1 MKNGGGECATFGF
14 AAPSTGCAGPLPLR
28 FAQGRNEC
36 RFRFV
41 KLAIKSPPM
50 TELAIYDMDRTIT
63 RTGTFTP
70 FMIHAALRLA
80 PWRLVFVPCAAL
92 VMLAYVLKLIER
104 KRVKELNQAML
115 IGRIRQAALAPI
127 AESFADKIVR
137 SNVYA
142 GALDSLAEN
151 RAAGRRLVLATASS
165 RLWVEPIAARLG
177 MDDIIATSAIKG
189 LDDYVSHKVDGENCY
204 GPAKL
209 RMIQAWMGLEGLDR
223 EQCRILFYS
232 DHVSDVPVLE
242 WADEAIAANPHAGLR
257 EVAKQRGWKIVDW
270 D

>member
-1 MKNGGGECATFGF
+1 MTCA
-14 AAPSTGCAGPLPLR
+14 
-28 FAQGRNEC
+28 
-36 RFRFV
+36 
-41 KLAIKSPPM
+41 M

-70 FMIHAALRLA
+70 FMIHAAVRLA
-80 PWRLVFVPCAAL
+80 PWRLLFVPLAML
-92 VMLAYVLKLIER
+92 VMLAYVAGLIER

-115 IGRIRQAALAPI
+115 LGSVSIARLAPV
-127 AESFADKIVR
+127 AESFAEKMVR
-137 SNVYA
+137 HNVYA
-142 GALDSLAEN
+142 GALASLAEN

-177 MDDIIATSAIKG
+177 MDDIVATTAIKG
-189 LDDYVSHKVDGENCY
+189 LDDYVSHRVDGENCY

-209 RMIQAWMGLEGLDR
+209 RMIQAWMGLEKLER
-223 EQCRILFYS
+223 AQCRIRFYS

-257 EVAKQRGWKIVDW
+257 QVAKARGWTIVDW

>member
-1 MKNGGGECATFGF
+1 M
-14 AAPSTGCAGPLPLR
+14 
-28 FAQGRNEC
+28 
-36 RFRFV
+36 
-41 KLAIKSPPM
+41 I
-50 TELAIYDMDRTIT
+50 ELAIYDMDRTIT

-80 PWRLVFVPCAAL
+80 PWRLVFVPFAAL
-92 VMLAYVLKLIER
+92 VMVAYVLKLIER

-115 IGRIRQAALAPI
+115 IGRNVAVAKLAPI
-127 AESFADKIVR
+127 AESFAEKIMRHNVR
-137 SNVYA
+137 RE
-142 GALDSLAEN
+142 ALVSLAEN

-177 MDDIIATSAIKG
+177 MDDIVATTAIKG

-209 RMIQAWMGLEGLDR
+209 RMIEAWMGLEKLDR
-223 EQCRILFYS
+223 SQCRIWFYS

-242 WADEAIAANPHAGLR
+242 WADEPVAANPHHDLR
-257 EVAKQRGWKIVDW
+257 VEAKKRGWTIVDW

>member
-1 MKNGGGECATFGF
+1 
-14 AAPSTGCAGPLPLR
+14 
-28 FAQGRNEC
+28 
-36 RFRFV
+36 
-41 KLAIKSPPM
+41 M

-80 PWRLVFVPCAAL
+80 PWRLIFMPAALL
-92 VMLAYVLKLIER
+92 VMLAYVCKLIER

-115 IGRIRQAALAPI
+115 IGRRIPAARLAPV
-127 AESFADKIVR
+127 AESFAEKMVR

-142 GALDSLAEN
+142 GALASLAEN
-151 RAAGRRLVLATASS
+151 RAAGRRLVLATASA
-165 RLWVEPIAARLG
+165 RLWVEPIAAKLG
-177 MDDIIATSAIKG
+177 MDDVVATSTIRG

-209 RMIQAWMGLEGLDR
+209 RMIEAWMGLERLER
-223 EQCRILFYS
+223 AQCRISFYS

-257 EVAKQRGWKIVDW
+257 EVAKRRGWTIVDW

>member
-1 MKNGGGECATFGF
+1 
-14 AAPSTGCAGPLPLR
+14 
-28 FAQGRNEC
+28 
-36 RFRFV
+36 
-41 KLAIKSPPM
+41 M

-80 PWRLVFVPCAAL
+80 PWRLVFVPFAAL
-92 VMLAYVLKLIER
+92 VMLAYACKLIER

-115 IGRIRQAALAPI
+115 IGRNVPVARLAPV
-127 AESFADKIVR
+127 AESFAEKMVR
-137 SNVYA
+137 HNVYE
-142 GALDSLAEN
+142 GALRSLADN

-177 MDDIIATSAIKG
+177 MDDIVATTAIKG

-209 RMIQAWMGLEGLDR
+209 RMIEAWMGIEKLDR
-223 EQCRILFYS
+223 GACHIRFYS

-242 WADEAIAANPHAGLR
+242 WADEAIASNPHAGLR
-257 EVAKQRGWKIVDW
+257 QVAKQRGWTIVDW
-270 D
+270 K

>member
-1 MKNGGGECATFGF
+1 
-14 AAPSTGCAGPLPLR
+14 
-28 FAQGRNEC
+28 
-36 RFRFV
+36 
-41 KLAIKSPPM
+41 M

-80 PWRLVFVPCAAL
+80 PWRLIFVPAAVL

-115 IGRIRQAALAPI
+115 LGRNVAVAKLAPL
-127 AESFADKIVR
+127 AESFAAKVMEHNVR
-137 SNVYA
+137 K

-165 RLWVEPIAARLG
+165 RLWVEPIAAKLG
-177 MDDIIATSAIKG
+177 MDDIVATTAIKG
-189 LDDYVSHKVDGENCY
+189 LDDYVSHRVDGENCY

-209 RMIQAWMGLEGLDR
+209 RMIQAWMGLEKLER
-223 EQCRILFYS
+223 AQCRIRFYS

-257 EVAKQRGWKIVDW
+257 QVAKARGWTIVDW

>member
-1 MKNGGGECATFGF
+1 
-14 AAPSTGCAGPLPLR
+14 
-28 FAQGRNEC
+28 
-36 RFRFV
+36 
-41 KLAIKSPPM
+41 M

-80 PWRLVFVPCAAL
+80 PWRLIFVPFAAM

-115 IGRIRQAALAPI
+115 IGRIRRTELEPV
-127 AESFADKIVR
+127 AESFAEKVMK
-137 SNVYA
+137 SNIRRE
-142 GALDSLAEN
+142 ALESLAEN

-165 RLWVEPIAARLG
+165 RLWVEPIAAKLG
-177 MDDIIATSAIKG
+177 VDDIIATSSIKG
-189 LDDYVSHKVDGENCY
+189 IDDYVSHKVDGENCY

-209 RMIQAWMGLEGLDR
+209 RMIEAWMALERIDR
-223 EQCRILFYS
+223 GQCRIRFYS

-242 WADEAIAANPHAGLR
+242 WADEPIAANPHAGLR
-257 EVAKQRGWKIVDW
+257 EVAKRRGWTILDW
-270 D
+270 K

>member
-1 MKNGGGECATFGF
+1 
-14 AAPSTGCAGPLPLR
+14 
-28 FAQGRNEC
+28 
-36 RFRFV
+36 
-41 KLAIKSPPM
+41 M

-80 PWRLVFVPCAAL
+80 PWRLVFVPFAAL
-92 VMLAYVLKLIER
+92 VMLAYACKLIER

-115 IGRIRQAALAPI
+115 IGRNVPVARLAPV
-127 AESFADKIVR
+127 AESFAEKMVR
-137 SNVYA
+137 HNVYE
-142 GALDSLAEN
+142 GALRSLADN

-177 MDDIIATSAIKG
+177 MDDIVATTAIKG

-209 RMIQAWMGLEGLDR
+209 RMIEAWMGIEKLDR
-223 EQCRILFYS
+223 SACHIRFYS

-242 WADEAIAANPHAGLR
+242 WADEAIASNPHAGLR
-257 EVAKQRGWKIVDW
+257 EVAKKRGWTIVDW
-270 D
+270 K

>member
-1 MKNGGGECATFGF
+1 
-14 AAPSTGCAGPLPLR
+14 
-28 FAQGRNEC
+28 
-36 RFRFV
+36 
-41 KLAIKSPPM
+41 M

-63 RTGTFTP
+63 RGGTFTP

-80 PWRLVFVPCAAL
+80 PWRLIFVPAALL
-92 VMLAYVLKLIER
+92 VMLAYVCKLIER

-115 IGRIRQAALAPI
+115 IGRRVAAARLSVV
-127 AESFADKIVR
+127 AESFARKIVDR
-137 SNVYA
+137 GVYR
-142 GALDSLAEN
+142 GALRSLAEN

-165 RLWVEPIAARLG
+165 RIWVEPIAEKLK
-177 MDDIIATSAIKG
+177 MDDIVATGAIKG

-209 RMIQAWMGLEGLDR
+209 RMIEAWMALEQLDR
-223 EQCRILFYS
+223 ARCHIRFYT

-242 WADEAIAANPHAGLR
+242 WADEPIAANPHAGLR
-257 EVAKQRGWKIVDW
+257 EVAKKRGWTIVDW

>member
-1 MKNGGGECATFGF
+1 M
-14 AAPSTGCAGPLPLR
+14 
-28 FAQGRNEC
+28 
-36 RFRFV
+36 
-41 KLAIKSPPM
+41 M

-70 FMIHAALRLA
+70 FMIHAALRLS
-80 PWRLVFVPCAAL
+80 PWRLIFVPFAAM
-92 VMLAYVLKLIER
+92 VMLAYVAKLIER

-115 IGRIRQAALAPI
+115 IGRRIHADRLTPI
-127 AESFADKIVR
+127 AEAFAEKMVDH
-137 SNVYA
+137 NVYA
-142 GALDSLAEN
+142 GALASLAEN

-165 RLWVEPIAARLG
+165 RIWVEPIARRLG
-177 MDDIIATSAIKG
+177 MDDVVATGTIRG

-209 RMIQAWMGLEGLDR
+209 RMIEAWMGLEKLDR
-223 EQCRILFYS
+223 AACRIRFYS

-257 EVAKQRGWKIVDW
+257 AVARQRGWTIVDW

>member
-1 MKNGGGECATFGF
+1 
-14 AAPSTGCAGPLPLR
+14 
-28 FAQGRNEC
+28 
-36 RFRFV
+36 
-41 KLAIKSPPM
+41 M

-63 RTGTFTP
+63 RSGTFTP

-80 PWRLVFVPCAAL
+80 PWRLIFVPFAAM
-92 VMLAYVLKLIER
+92 VMLAYVCKLIER

-115 IGRIRQAALAPI
+115 VGRRIHAGRLTPI
-127 AESFADKIVR
+127 AESFAEKMVR
-137 SNVYA
+137 HNVYR

-165 RLWVEPIAARLG
+165 RIWVEPIARRLG
-177 MDDIIATSAIKG
+177 MDDIVATGAIKG
-189 LDDYVSHKVDGENCY
+189 IDDYVSHKVDGENCY

-209 RMIQAWMGLEGLDR
+209 RMIQAWMGLEKLER
-223 EQCRILFYS
+223 EQCRIRFYS

-257 EVAKQRGWKIVDW
+257 EVAKARGWTIVDW

>member
-1 MKNGGGECATFGF
+1 
-14 AAPSTGCAGPLPLR
+14 
-28 FAQGRNEC
+28 
-36 RFRFV
+36 
-41 KLAIKSPPM
+41 M

-80 PWRLVFVPCAAL
+80 PWRLIFVPAAAL
-92 VMLAYVLKLIER
+92 VMLAYVLRLIER

-115 IGRIRQAALAPI
+115 LGRNVRLSALAPL
-127 AESFADKIVR
+127 AESFAEKTVR
-137 SNVYA
+137 HNVRRQ
-142 GALDSLAEN
+142 ALDSLAEN

-165 RLWVEPIAARLG
+165 RLWVEPIAAKLG
-177 MDDIIATSAIKG
+177 MDDIVATTSIRG

-209 RMIQAWMGLEGLDR
+209 RMIEAWMGLEGLER
-223 EQCRILFYS
+223 SQCRIRFYS

-242 WADEAIAANPHAGLR
+242 WADEAIAANPHQGLR
-257 EVAKQRGWKIVDW
+257 EEAKRRGWTIVDW

>member
-1 MKNGGGECATFGF
+1 
-14 AAPSTGCAGPLPLR
+14 
-28 FAQGRNEC
+28 
-36 RFRFV
+36 
-41 KLAIKSPPM
+41 M

-70 FMIHAALRLA
+70 FMIHAAMRLA
-80 PWRLVFVPCAAL
+80 PWRLIFVPLAAM
-92 VMLAYVLKLIER
+92 VMLAYVCKLIER

-115 IGRIRQAALAPI
+115 IGRRIHADKLMPV
-127 AESFADKIVR
+127 AESFAEKMVR
-137 SNVYA
+137 HNVYA
-142 GALDSLAEN
+142 GALASLAEN

-165 RLWVEPIAARLG
+165 RIWVEPIAQMLG
-177 MDDIIATSAIKG
+177 MDDIVATGAIRG

-209 RMIQAWMGLEGLDR
+209 RMIEAWMGLEQLDR
-223 EQCRILFYS
+223 SQCRIRFYS

-257 EVAKQRGWKIVDW
+257 DVAKRRGWTIVDW

>member
-1 MKNGGGECATFGF
+1 
-14 AAPSTGCAGPLPLR
+14 
-28 FAQGRNEC
+28 
-36 RFRFV
+36 
-41 KLAIKSPPM
+41 M

-80 PWRLVFVPCAAL
+80 PWRLIFVPFAAL
-92 VMLAYVLKLIER
+92 VMLAYVCKLIER
-104 KRVKELNQAML
+104 KRLKELNQAML
-115 IGRIRQAALAPI
+115 IGRRIHADRLLPVAENFAEKIIRHN
-127 AESFADKIVR
+127 VR
-137 SNVYA
+137 A
-142 GALDSLAEN
+142 GALESLAEN

-165 RLWVEPIAARLG
+165 RIWVEPIAAKLG
-177 MDDIIATSAIKG
+177 MDDIIATGAIRG

-209 RMIQAWMGLEGLDR
+209 RMIEAWMGLEKLDR
-223 EQCRILFYS
+223 SKCRIRFYS
-232 DHVSDVPVLE
+232 DHISDVPVLE

-257 EVAKQRGWKIVDW
+257 DVAKQRGWTIVDW

>member
-1 MKNGGGECATFGF
+1 
-14 AAPSTGCAGPLPLR
+14 
-28 FAQGRNEC
+28 
-36 RFRFV
+36 
-41 KLAIKSPPM
+41 M

-80 PWRLVFVPCAAL
+80 PWRLVFVPFAAM
-92 VMLAYVLKLIER
+92 VMLAYVAKLIER

-115 IGRIRQAALAPI
+115 IGRRIPAATLIPI
-127 AESFADKIVR
+127 AESFAEKVMRHNILP
-137 SNVYA
+137 

-165 RLWVEPIAARLG
+165 RIWVEPIAAKLG
-177 MDDIIATSAIKG
+177 MDDVVATGAIRG
-189 LDDYVSHKVDGENCY
+189 IDDYVSHKVDGENCY

-209 RMIQAWMGLEGLDR
+209 RMIEAWMGLEKLDR
-223 EQCRILFYS
+223 SQCHIRFYS
-232 DHVSDVPVLE
+232 DHVSDVPVLA

-257 EVAKQRGWKIVDW
+257 AEAKRRNWTIVDW
-270 D
+270 K

>member
-1 MKNGGGECATFGF
+1 
-14 AAPSTGCAGPLPLR
+14 
-28 FAQGRNEC
+28 
-36 RFRFV
+36 
-41 KLAIKSPPM
+41 M

-80 PWRLVFVPCAAL
+80 PWRLVFVPFAAL

-104 KRVKELNQAML
+104 KRLKELNQAML
-115 IGRIRQAALAPI
+115 IGRNVAVAKLAPI
-127 AESFADKIVR
+127 AESFAEKVIRRNVR
-137 SNVYA
+137 QQ
-142 GALDSLAEN
+142 ALASLAEN

-165 RLWVEPIAARLG
+165 RLWVEPIAAKLG
-177 MDDIIATSAIKG
+177 MDDIVATTAIKG
-189 LDDYVSHKVDGENCY
+189 IDDYVSHKVDGENCY

-209 RMIQAWMGLEGLDR
+209 RMIEAWMGLERLDR
-223 EQCRILFYS
+223 SQCRIWFYS

-242 WADEAIAANPHAGLR
+242 WADEPVAANPHHDLR
-257 EVAKQRGWKIVDW
+257 VEAKKRGWTIVDW

>member
-1 MKNGGGECATFGF
+1 
-14 AAPSTGCAGPLPLR
+14 
-28 FAQGRNEC
+28 
-36 RFRFV
+36 
-41 KLAIKSPPM
+41 M

-80 PWRLVFVPCAAL
+80 PWRLIFVPFAAL
-92 VMLAYVLKLIER
+92 VMLAYVAKLIER

-115 IGRIRQAALAPI
+115 IGRRIHADRLTPI
-127 AESFADKIVR
+127 AEAFAEKMIDH
-137 SNVYA
+137 NVYA
-142 GALDSLAEN
+142 GALASLAEN

-165 RLWVEPIAARLG
+165 RIWVEPIARRLG
-177 MDDIIATSAIKG
+177 MDDVVATGTIRG

-209 RMIQAWMGLEGLDR
+209 RMIEAWMGLEKLDR
-223 EQCRILFYS
+223 AACRIRFYS

-242 WADEAIAANPHAGLR
+242 WADEAIATNPHAGLR
-257 EVAKQRGWKIVDW
+257 AVARQRGWTIVDW

>member
-1 MKNGGGECATFGF
+1 
-14 AAPSTGCAGPLPLR
+14 
-28 FAQGRNEC
+28 
-36 RFRFV
+36 
-41 KLAIKSPPM
+41 M

-80 PWRLVFVPCAAL
+80 PWRLIFVPFATL
-92 VMLAYVLKLIER
+92 VMLAYAAKLIER

-115 IGRIRQAALAPI
+115 IGRRIHAAKLAPV
-127 AESFADKIVR
+127 AESFAEKMVR
-137 SNVYA
+137 GNVYA
-142 GALDSLAEN
+142 QALDSLAEN

-165 RLWVEPIAARLG
+165 RIWVEPIARRLG
-177 MDDIIATSAIKG
+177 MDDIVATGTIRG
-189 LDDYVSHKVDGENCY
+189 IDDFVSHKVDGENCY

-209 RMIQAWMGLEGLDR
+209 RMIQAWMGLEKLDR
-223 EQCRILFYS
+223 ARCRIRFYS

-257 EVAKQRGWKIVDW
+257 KVAKQRGWTIVDW

>member
-1 MKNGGGECATFGF
+1 M
-14 AAPSTGCAGPLPLR
+14 AP
-28 FAQGRNEC
+28 
-36 RFRFV
+36 
-41 KLAIKSPPM
+41 IM

-80 PWRLVFVPCAAL
+80 PWRLIFVPFAAL
-92 VMLAYVLKLIER
+92 VMLAYAAKLIER

-115 IGRIRQAALAPI
+115 IGRRIHADRLTPI
-127 AESFADKIVR
+127 AEAFAGKMIDH
-137 SNVYA
+137 NVYA
-142 GALDSLAEN
+142 GALASLAEN

-165 RLWVEPIAARLG
+165 RIWVEPIARRLG
-177 MDDIIATSAIKG
+177 MDDVVATGTIRG

-209 RMIQAWMGLEGLDR
+209 RMIEAWMGLEKLDR
-223 EQCRILFYS
+223 AACRIRFYS

-242 WADEAIAANPHAGLR
+242 WADEAIATNPHAGLR
-257 EVAKQRGWKIVDW
+257 AVARQRGWTIVDW

>member
-1 MKNGGGECATFGF
+1 
-14 AAPSTGCAGPLPLR
+14 
-28 FAQGRNEC
+28 
-36 RFRFV
+36 
-41 KLAIKSPPM
+41 M

-80 PWRLVFVPCAAL
+80 PWRLLLVPGAL
-92 VMLAYVLKLIER
+92 LVIVAYGLGLIER

-115 IGRIRQAALAPI
+115 LGRNVRIAQLAPLT
-127 AESFADKIVR
+127 ESFAERMIR
-137 SNVYA
+137 TNVYQ

-165 RLWVEPIAARLG
+165 RLWVEPIAAKLG
-177 MDDIIATSAIKG
+177 MDDVIATTAIKG

-209 RMIQAWMGLEGLDR
+209 RMIEAWMGLQGLQR
-223 EQCRILFYS
+223 SQCHIRFYS
-232 DHVSDVPVLE
+232 DHISDAPVLA

-257 EVAKQRGWKIVDW
+257 AEARRHGWAIVDW
-270 D
+270 

>member
-1 MKNGGGECATFGF
+1 
-14 AAPSTGCAGPLPLR
+14 
-28 FAQGRNEC
+28 
-36 RFRFV
+36 
-41 KLAIKSPPM
+41 M

-70 FMIHAALRLA
+70 FMIHAAWHLA
-80 PWRLVFVPCAAL
+80 PWRLVFVPFAAA

-115 IGRIRQAALAPI
+115 IGRRIHADKLIPV
-127 AESFADKIVR
+127 AESFADKMVR
-137 SNVYA
+137 TNVYA
-142 GALDSLAEN
+142 GALASLAEN
-151 RAAGRRLVLATASS
+151 HAAGRRLVLATASS
-165 RLWVEPIAARLG
+165 RIWVEPIARRLG
-177 MDDIIATSAIKG
+177 MDDIVATGAIRG

-209 RMIQAWMGLEGLDR
+209 RMIQAWMGLEQLKRD
-223 EQCRILFYS
+223 QCRIIFYS

-242 WADEAIAANPHAGLR
+242 WADEAIAANPHGGLR
-257 EVAKQRGWKIVDW
+257 SEAQRRGWTIVDW

>member
-1 MKNGGGECATFGF
+1 
-14 AAPSTGCAGPLPLR
+14 
-28 FAQGRNEC
+28 
-36 RFRFV
+36 
-41 KLAIKSPPM
+41 M

-80 PWRLVFVPCAAL
+80 PWRLVFVPFAAM
-92 VMLAYVLKLIER
+92 VMLAYVAKLIER

-115 IGRIRQAALAPI
+115 IGRRIHADRLTPI
-127 AESFADKIVR
+127 AESFADRIMR
-137 SNVYA
+137 HNVYQ

-165 RLWVEPIAARLG
+165 RIWVEPIAARLG
-177 MDDIIATSAIKG
+177 MDDIVATGTIRG

-209 RMIQAWMGLEGLDR
+209 RMIQAWMGLEKLDR
-223 EQCRILFYS
+223 SQCRIRFYS
-232 DHVSDVPVLE
+232 DHISDVPVLE
-242 WADEAIAANPHAGLR
+242 WADDPIAANPHGGLR
-257 EVAKQRGWKIVDW
+257 AEARKRGWTIVDW
-270 D
+270 K